1 MKKALSLILLLAVLV
16 TQFVFVIPTLASG
29 TNPDLVATFSTK
41 AYCNGSKGY
50 NLEAVT
56 VSDNENFTSAVNTTV
71 DNLQVY
77 ESSGMAPAI
86 YNTSNSEKIVDW
98 LSNDDAH
105 LRFWIK
111 IPFNLTV
118 TIRLQ
123 HSTGYPSITTSKSFT
138 GDNNWQEI
146 RIKRSEFSK
155 NATFDSTCAN
165 GGTINFQFL
174 TVAGALEENATFSL
188 SPLEFY
194 DGELAENTPDD
205 DTSSDDS
212 TEESSL
218 IAKYTEMSYFS
229 ESAKGYKLNSVAVE
243 DNEKINSAIDFTVTN
258 GELFNSTTTRDPA
271 IYKADNTVLNIEKWA
286 TNPEAEM
293 RFFIKI
299 TKSASFRVR
308 LMHYNTAYNNVYKD
322 IDFTASNDWQEIIL
336 KRSDFS
342 ANASF
347 DEAVK
352 NGGSVNLQFII
363 NQNTFVESD
372 SVLISPIEFYSGAVV
387 NDSESGDTS
396 SDGTSSDNTSSDN
409 TSSDNTS
416 SDDTSS
422 DNTSSDETDD
432 GETVLLTKYTEMS
445 YNSGTKGYTLAGN
458 AVADN
463 KNFTSAIKFAVS
475 DADVFNSLASRDPAI
490 YKADNAIQKI
500 KKWATDPDAD
510 MRFWVKV
517 SKDVT
522 LRLRLVHYLTAYSN
536 IYTDVTLTAGDK
548 WQEVRI
554 KRSEFSENSAFD
566 SAVAGDGS
574 VNFQFIIEK
583 DVMAQDDAI
592 TISPI
597 EFYSGAIET
606 PVDPDG
612 GTIDLTPKEGNKI
625 TEYSTKGY
633 NTIDKGYLVTEEA
646 VADNSNFTSAISL
659 EITDET
665 LYHGR
670 GGDAAIYGESS
681 VEKDITAWAV
691 TPYAQMRFWVKVP
704 HAVTFTLRL
713 THSLNNVYTKVA
725 YKLTVPASDK
735 WQEIRIAREDFTGD
749 STFNEIIAKGG
760 TLNIQILTDKNAT
773 DFMSQGE
780 NLLISPVSFYDGY
793 IKEKI
798 DPDGGTIIIKPKAGK
813 KVAEYNTIA
822 WNSDGK
828 GYSVTEEA
836 VVDNKNF
843 TSAVALKITDEK
855 VYHDRG
861 GDAAMYSAS
870 VKDVNISA
878 FAKTPYAQMCFW
890 VKVPHQVTFTLRLIH
905 SLDGVYTKVTHKIT
919 VPASKKW
926 QEIRIAREDF
936 SGDAAFNNVILNG
949 GTVNIQIL
957 TDKNATDFMSQGE
970 KLLMSPVS
978 FYDGYIK
985 EKIDSDGGTIVIKPK
1000 AGKEIG
1006 RYNTVGWNADGKGY
1020 SVTQAAVED
1029 NSNFTSAAVLTV
1041 TDFKLYNSRGGDAA
1055 MYSASVKDVN
1065 IKDWA
1070 NKSYAEMRFWVKVP
1084 HKVTFTLRLIHS
1096 LDGVYTKVTHK
1107 ITIPASKK
1115 WQEIRIA
1122 REDFSGDAAFNK
1134 AVTKGGTV
1142 NIQILTDK
1150 NATDFLKQNE
1160 KLFMSYVGFFD
1171 GYIAADSDPNGGTIV
1186 ITPKKGKEIASYS
1199 SIGWNADGK
1208 GYKVSEIAVDDNT
1221 NFKKGAKL
1229 EITDFKL
1236 YNSRGGDA
1244 AMYSASVKDVNI
1256 KNWAN
1261 KSYAEMR
1268 FWVKVPH
1275 KVTFTLRLIH
1285 SLDGVYTKVAYNI
1298 TVPASDKWQEIRIKR
1313 SDFTGDVAFN
1323 DAVKKGG
1330 NINIQILTEKNTTEF
1345 LKQNESLFMSPVS
1358 FYDGYIGGNIDKNGG
1373 TLVIT
1378 PTKGKVIAT
1387 YNTMGWNADGK
1398 GYKVSESAIVD
1409 NKNFTSAVALQ
1420 IIDEK
1425 VYSARGG
1432 DAAMYSASVKDVNIK
1447 NWANKSYS
1455 EMRFW
1460 VKVPHEVTFTLRL
1473 IHSLDGVYTKVA
1485 YNINVPASD
1494 KWQEIR
1500 IKRSDFSGD
1509 FAFNDAVKKDGMINI
1524 QILTEKN
1531 ATDFLKQDEKL
1542 LMSPVSFYDG
1552 YIGGKIDKNGGTIV
1566 ITPKRGKKIAEYTV
1580 SGWNSTDKG
1589 YAVTDISVDDNKN
1602 FKIGRKITVTDEKLY
1617 LSQNR
1622 DPALFKGDNLTES
1635 ISQWTKMPYNE
1646 MRFWVKVP
1654 HEVTFTV
1661 RLMNNSDGTYT
1672 GISTDLTIPASDKWQ
1687 EIRLKREDFSGSK
1700 DFNSAVSKKGN
1711 VHLQILTNK
1720 NTTTFLSQDE
1730 SLSISPIQFFDG
1742 YIGGKIDPTGGTVKV
1757 PDIYG
1762 SLINS
1767 IPAKVVKD
1775 IDGTKLQLVSVYD
1788 SDFVSKA
1795 LKFTLTDEDVFYKQ
1809 ITQVNTNGA
1818 DKPLDLADW
1827 NKYSKAEIRFWV
1839 KVPRNMKFK
1848 LQIVE
1853 HNDTQYPYIET
1864 TVEIDYKDGWQQ
1876 IVIPR
1881 SAFSSRTDFT
1891 GEYIQYIR
1899 LLPIDNSG
1907 EGYLKFCDSLYIS
1920 QVEFFDGIIPTSANK
1935 VNKGKDGKVINNIKL
1950 FPYVGNGSIPERIEV
1965 KDNSNFKS
1973 AVSTKIGEVRTF
1985 SSGEGAHVVHNNTE
1999 TDLSDWHNNPNA
2011 QLRFWVRSAKDVVL
2025 QMGLQNPGSDK
2036 PSSYRAIWAQIS
2048 IKGSEKWQEIRLS
2061 TKHFSETENFD
2072 PSIIRYIKIKGTGD
2086 DAITTNEVFFIS
2098 DIEVYDGVI
2107 TKAVSENGGTTKDYS
2122 ENAIIATFSDF
2133 ADNRIV
2139 SGKGIKATLKEV
2151 DTNKYFTG
2159 SLVLSGK
2166 GSYNVNLKTYYDTY
2180 DISRG
2185 NKGTLRLWVK
2195 TDSKN
2200 KFNIVLTD
2208 KNGKILKLPFSAD
2221 GTGKWQEL
2229 RAELKSVKAS
2239 GFNYKGLFSVAI
2251 EGTLNSSLQ
2260 LGKAELWKTTL
2271 ATSIEEDGG
2280 EVEPPLELPPSWN
2293 SLTTMPADEENKI
2306 LVNTSNSD
2314 FWIGDWNNTD
2324 RERSILAYNRG
2335 LDKKDINYYR
2345 FKIYKE
2351 ISVVNADVYY
2361 KNPTPAMFY
2370 LRKVTDIS
2378 PYLKTGTLRF
2388 WINVPKDMTITV
2400 TLQSIDENNK
2410 YSFATVELDLKKT
2423 EENNGF
2429 SEVQISLKDFY
2440 DAAVAA
2446 KSQWNPYCVK
2456 NILIG
2461 GVQGCNARTFLN
2473 EGELLCVSHFEIW
2486 KAAALEPEPF
2496 DPTRVFYS
2504 LHGDIFVKDIN
2515 DVLAKTASLS
2525 AYTDTLNKEKY
2536 SGVSK
2541 RYFDNTE
2548 LLIAYTIQL
2557 ISAGQYDYNVVT
2569 AYDEVSVYIPIPD
2582 GIDTD
2587 NLKIAIHNREGI
2599 HECEFKVEDGYLVIS
2614 TKQFGEFLLLKGG
2627 TRNDIPFDYNYDMSE
2642 YFGLVTL
2649 ENAVTVPEKNGFNWL
2664 GVIIAFAVIIVCAGV
2679 TTVILILNKKGIV
2692 FRKGKVKK

>member
-1 MKKALSLILLLAVLV
+1 MKKALSLILLFAVLV
-16 TQFVFVIPTLASG
+16 TQFVFVVPTLASG
-29 TNPDLVATFSTK
+29 TTPDLVATFSTK
-41 AYCNGSKGY
+41 AYCNGAKGY
-50 NLEAVT
+50 NLEVIT
-56 VSDNENFTSAVNTTV
+56 VSDNANFTSAVNTTV
-71 DNLQVY
+71 QNLQVY

-86 YNTSNSEKIVDW
+86 YNTNKSEKIVDW

-123 HSTGYPSITTSKSFT
+123 HSTGYPSITTSKSFI
-138 GDNNWQEI
+138 GNNNWQEI

-174 TVAGALEENATFSL
+174 TIAGALEENATFGL

-194 DGELAENTPDD
+194 DGTLPENTPGD

-218 IAKYTEMSYFS
+218 IAKYLEMSYFS
-229 ESAKGYKLNSVAVE
+229 ETAKGYKLSSVIVE
-243 DNEKINSAIDFTVTN
+243 DNEKIDSAIDFTVTD

-271 IYKADNTVLNIEKWA
+271 IYKADNAVLNIEKWA
-286 TNPEAEM
+286 TNPDAQM

-299 TKSASFRVR
+299 TKNASLKVR

-322 IDFTASNDWQEIIL
+322 IDFSASNDWQEIIL

-342 ANASF
+342 ANSSF

-352 NGGSVNLQFII
+352 NGGSVNFQFIV
-363 NQNTFVESD
+363 NQNTFAEND
-372 SVLISPIEFYSGAVV
+372 SVLISPVEFYSGAVV
-387 NDSESGDTS
+387 DDGDSED
-396 SDGTSSDNTSSDN
+396 TSSDNTSSDN

-416 SDDTSS
+416 SDNTSS
-422 DNTSSDETDD
+422 DNTSSGDTSSGDTSSDENDEK
-432 GETVLLTKYTEMS
+432 ETVLLTKYTEMS

-475 DADVFNSLASRDPAI
+475 DANLFNSLASRDPAI

-536 IYTDVTLTAGDK
+536 IYTDITFTAGEK
-548 WQEVRI
+548 WQEIRI
-554 KRSEFSENSAFD
+554 KRSEFSENSTFD
-566 SAVAGDGS
+566 SAVAGEGS
-574 VNFQFIIEK
+574 VNFQFIIEE
-583 DVMAQDDAI
+583 DVMAQDDAVI
-592 TISPI
+592 ISPI

-606 PVDPDG
+606 PIDPDG

-633 NTIDKGYLVTEEA
+633 NTTDKGYLVTEE
-646 VADNSNFTSAISL
+646 VVDDNKNFTSAIGL
-659 EITDET
+659 EVTDET
-665 LYHGR
+665 VYHGR
-670 GGDAAIYGESS
+670 GGDAAVYGEPSA
-681 VEKDITAWAV
+681 EKDITDWAK
-691 TPYAQMRFWVKVP
+691 TPYAEMRFWVKVP

-713 THSLNNVYTKVA
+713 THSLNNVYTKVVH
-725 YKLTVPASDK
+725 KLSVPASKK

-749 STFNEIIAKGG
+749 AAFNEVLANGG

-780 NLLISPVSFYDGY
+780 KLLISPVSFYDGY
-793 IKEKI
+793 IKGNI
-798 DPDGGTIIIKPKAGK
+798 DPDGGTI
-813 KVAEYNTIA
+813 
-822 WNSDGK
+822 
-828 GYSVTEEA
+828 
-836 VVDNKNF
+836 
-843 TSAVALKITDEK
+843 
-855 VYHDRG
+855 
-861 GDAAMYSAS
+861 
-870 VKDVNISA
+870 
-878 FAKTPYAQMCFW
+878 
-890 VKVPHQVTFTLRLIH
+890 
-905 SLDGVYTKVTHKIT
+905 
-919 VPASKKW
+919 
-926 QEIRIAREDF
+926 
-936 SGDAAFNNVILNG
+936 
-949 GTVNIQIL
+949 
-957 TDKNATDFMSQGE
+957 
-970 KLLMSPVS
+970 
-978 FYDGYIK
+978 
-985 EKIDSDGGTIVIKPK
+985 
-1000 AGKEIG
+1000 
-1006 RYNTVGWNADGKGY
+1006 
-1020 SVTQAAVED
+1020 
-1029 NSNFTSAAVLTV
+1029 
-1041 TDFKLYNSRGGDAA
+1041 
-1055 MYSASVKDVN
+1055 
-1065 IKDWA
+1065 
-1070 NKSYAEMRFWVKVP
+1070 
-1084 HKVTFTLRLIHS
+1084 
-1096 LDGVYTKVTHK
+1096 
-1107 ITIPASKK
+1107 
-1115 WQEIRIA
+1115 
-1122 REDFSGDAAFNK
+1122 
-1134 AVTKGGTV
+1134 AVT
-1142 NIQILTDK
+1142 
-1150 NATDFLKQNE
+1150 
-1160 KLFMSYVGFFD
+1160 S
-1171 GYIAADSDPNGGTIV
+1171 
-1186 ITPKKGKEIASYS
+1186 KKGKEIANYS

-1208 GYKVSEIAVDDNT
+1208 GYKVSEVAVDDNA

-1229 EITDFKL
+1229 EITDFKV

-1261 KSYAEMR
+1261 KSYAQMR

-1285 SLDGVYTKVAYNI
+1285 SLNGVYTKVTYNI
-1298 TVPASDKWQEIRIKR
+1298 TVPASKKWQEIRINR
-1313 SDFTGDVAFN
+1313 SDFAGDVAFN
-1323 DAVKKGG
+1323 DAVKKDGT
-1330 NINIQILTEKNTTEF
+1330 INIQILTDKNTKEF

-1358 FYDGYIGGNIDKNGG
+1358 FFDGYIEGNIDKNGG
-1373 TLVIT
+1373 TLSVN

-1387 YNTMGWNADGK
+1387 YNTMGWNAEGK
-1398 GYKVSESAIVD
+1398 GYKVSESAVVD

-1447 NWANKSYS
+1447 NWANKSYAQ
-1455 EMRFW
+1455 MRFW
-1460 VKVPHEVTFTLRL
+1460 VKVPHKVTFTLRL
-1473 IHSLDGVYTKVA
+1473 IHSIDGVYTKVA
-1485 YNINVPASD
+1485 YNITVPASK

-1500 IKRSDFSGD
+1500 INRSDFSGD
-1509 FAFNDAVKKDGMINI
+1509 SAFNEAVKKGGTINI

-1531 ATDFLKQDEKL
+1531 ATDFLKRDEKL

-1552 YIGGKIDKNGGTIV
+1552 YIGGNIDKNGGTIV
-1566 ITPKRGKKIAEYTV
+1566 ITPKKGKKIAEYTV

-1589 YAVTDISVDDNKN
+1589 YVVTDISVDDNKN

-1635 ISQWTKMPYNE
+1635 ISRWAKMPYNE

-1654 HEVTFTV
+1654 HKVTFTV

-1672 GISTDLTIPASDKWQ
+1672 GISTQLTIPESDKWQ

-1700 DFNSAVSKKGN
+1700 DFNSVVAKKGN
-1711 VHLQILTNK
+1711 VHFQILTDK
-1720 NTTTFLSQDE
+1720 NTATFLSGDE
-1730 SLSISPIQFFDG
+1730 SLYISPIQFFDG

-1795 LKFTLTDEDVFYKQ
+1795 LKFTLTDEDVFYNQ

-1818 DKPLDLADW
+1818 DKPLDLTDW

-1839 KVPRNMKFK
+1839 KVPREMKFK

-1864 TVEIDYKDGWQQ
+1864 TVEIDDKDGWQQ

-1899 LLPIDNSG
+1899 LLPMDNSG
-1907 EGYLKFCDSLYIS
+1907 EGYLEFCDSLYIS
-1920 QVEFFDGIIPTSANK
+1920 QVEFFDGIIPTTANK
-1935 VNKGKDGKVINNIKL
+1935 VNKGKDGKVIHNIKL
-1950 FPYVGNGSIPERIEV
+1950 FPYVGNGSIPERTEV

-1985 SSGEGAHVVHNNTE
+1985 CSGEGAHVVHNDTE
-1999 TDLSDWHNNPNA
+1999 IDLSDWHNNPNA

-2086 DAITTNEVFFIS
+2086 DAVTTNEVFFIS

-2107 TKAVSENGGTTKDYS
+2107 TKAVSQNGGTTKDYG
-2122 ENAIIATFSDF
+2122 ENTIIATFSDF
-2133 ADNRIV
+2133 TDNRIV
-2139 SGKGIKATLKEV
+2139 SGKGVKATLKEV
-2151 DTNKYFTG
+2151 DTNKYFTT
-2159 SLVLSGK
+2159 SLLLSGK
-2166 GSYNVNLKTYYDTY
+2166 GSYSVNLKTYYDTY

-2208 KNGKILKLPFSAD
+2208 INGKMFKLPFSAD

-2260 LGKAELWKTTL
+2260 LGKAELWKTKLT
-2271 ATSIEEDGG
+2271 TPVEQDGG
-2280 EVEPPLELPPSWN
+2280 QVEPPLELPPSWN
-2293 SLTTMPADEENKI
+2293 SLSTMPADEENKI

-2378 PYLKTGTLRF
+2378 PYIKTGTLRF
-2388 WINVPKDMTITV
+2388 WINVPKDMTVTV

-2429 SEVQISLKDFY
+2429 SEVQIPLKDFY
-2440 DAAVAA
+2440 DAAIAA
-2446 KSQWNPYCVK
+2446 KSQWNPYCVR

-2486 KAAALEPEPF
+2486 KAAAVEPEPF
-2496 DPTRVFYS
+2496 DPTRIFYS

-2525 AYTDTLNKEKY
+2525 AYCDTLNKEKY
-2536 SGVSK
+2536 SAVSK
-2541 RYFDNTE
+2541 RYFNSTE

-2582 GIDTD
+2582 GVDTD

-2627 TRNDIPFDYNYDMSE
+2627 TRNDTPFDYNYDMSE

-2649 ENAVTVPEKNGFNWL
+2649 KNAVTVPGKSGFDWVGL
-2664 GVIIAFAVIIVCAGV
+2664 IIAFAVIIVCAGV
-2679 TTVILILNKKGIV
+2679 TTLFLILKKKGIV